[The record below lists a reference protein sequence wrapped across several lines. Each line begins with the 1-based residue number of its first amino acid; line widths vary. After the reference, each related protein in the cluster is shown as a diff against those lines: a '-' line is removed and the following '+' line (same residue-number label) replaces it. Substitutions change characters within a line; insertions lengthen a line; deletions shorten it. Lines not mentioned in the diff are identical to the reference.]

1 MRKIPIFIVPYHN
14 KNAQTENY
22 LLSAHPFEKYD
33 SVKDHFNL
41 RKKSQE
47 DYLFQKR
54 YGLNEGDAIQFL
66 HQYKILHKRGI

>member
-33 SVKDHFNL
+33 SVKDHFNPTEKITRSL
-41 RKKSQE
+41 SISKE
-47 DYLFQKR
+47 DM
-54 YGLNEGDAIQFL
+54 D
-66 HQYKILHKRGI
+66 